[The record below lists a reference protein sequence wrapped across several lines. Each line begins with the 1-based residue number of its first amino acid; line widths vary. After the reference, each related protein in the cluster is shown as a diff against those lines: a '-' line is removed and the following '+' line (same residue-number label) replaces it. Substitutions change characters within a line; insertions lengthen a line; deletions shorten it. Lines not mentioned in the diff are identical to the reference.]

1 MTNAK
6 AAKSVIENFWEK
18 YGAKDVKKYYSKL
31 DVAVV
36 VELVTR
42 QGSRTSIAILPVS
55 STAKPAIRLGNALS
69 LILPRLD

>member
-1 MTNAK
+1 VTNAK

-18 YGAKDVKKYYSKL
+18 YGAKDLKKYYSKL

-42 QGSRTSIAILPVS
+42 QGWRSSIAIPVS

>member
-1 MTNAK
+1 MQSGVTRIPSRARDQRK
-6 AAKSVIENFWEK
+6 D
-18 YGAKDVKKYYSKL
+18 GAKDVKKYYSKL

-42 QGSRTSIAILPVS
+42 QGSRTSIAIPVS

>member
-1 MTNAK
+1 VTNAK

-42 QGSRTSIAILPVS
+42 QGSRTSIAIPVS

>member
-42 QGSRTSIAILPVS
+42 QGSRTSIAIPVS